1 MRTFGII
8 GYPLKQTF
16 SPTYF
21 GEKFSKEGIDAR
33 YLTFPL
39 SSITD
44 FKGLLEQHPYI
55 AGLNVTIPYKE
66 QVIPYLDELDSEAAK
81 IGAVNVIKFTRNGG
95 KLHLKGY
102 NSDVKGFLDSLKPM
116 IKPWHTKALIFGT
129 GGASK
134 AVAHALANEGILYR
148 FVSRNPKS
156 SSEVGYSDLSPEII
170 SEYKLLI
177 NTTPLGMYPNSD
189 NAPEIPYEGIGDKH
203 LAYDVVYNPDTT
215 LFLKK
220 AQERGAQIKNGLDM
234 LYLQAKEAWRI
245 WNL

>member
-33 YLTFPL
+33 YLTYPL
-39 SSITD
+39 SSITE

-81 IGAVNVIKFTRNGG
+81 IGAVNVIKFTREGD

-116 IKPWHTKALIFGT
+116 MKSWHTKALILGT

-134 AVAHALANEGILYR
+134 AVAHALAREGILYR

-156 SSEVGYSDLSPEII
+156 SAEVSYADLNPEII
-170 SEYKLLI
+170 SEYKLII

-189 NAPEIPYEGIGDKH
+189 SAPDIPYEGIGEKH

-220 AQERGAQIKNGLDM
+220 AQENGAQIKNGLDM
-234 LYLQAKEAWRI
+234 LYLQAEEAWRI